1 MKAIILITEAD
12 TMREF
17 ERALLAKA
25 HTGFTVLPAV
35 AASGRHGFKTG
46 DRIHPGGSSVLL
58 TIVPEDKLDPLL
70 AVLRQVRDE
79 AKAAETT
86 RIWSFTADQ
95 VA

>member
-1 MKAIILITEAD
+1 MKGVMLVTETD

-17 ERALLAKA
+17 ERALLAGA

-35 AASGRHGFKTG
+35 AGSGRHGLKTG
-46 DRIHPGGSSVLL
+46 DRVHPGASSLL
-58 TIVPEDKLDPLL
+58 VTIVSDAGLEALL
-70 AVLRQVRDE
+70 GLLRRVRDE

-86 RIWSFTADQ
+86 RIWTFPAEE